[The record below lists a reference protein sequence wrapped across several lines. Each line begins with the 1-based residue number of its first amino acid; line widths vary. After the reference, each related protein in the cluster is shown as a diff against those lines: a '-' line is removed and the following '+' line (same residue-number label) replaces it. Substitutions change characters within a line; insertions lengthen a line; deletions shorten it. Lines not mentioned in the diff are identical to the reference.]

1 MTFLS
6 NMLARIRRNHAVE
19 HATIHVL
26 VEMRP
31 RMRLAGRTTPW
42 GFYVYGA
49 VDTVDLANAV
59 AKALSRL
66 RGGER
71 DLAVHSAC
79 GTNFAVAG
87 IMAGLASFVALRGEG
102 RLRKLP
108 RALAASTLAVLL
120 AQPAGRWAQ
129 EKLTTS
135 VDLEG
140 VEIRGIARRDKGRG
154 VEIHFV
160 RLDYDRG

>member
-1 MTFLS
+1 MNFLS
-6 NMLARIRRNHAVE
+6 DILARIRRNHAIE

-26 VEMRP
+26 VETRP
-31 RMRLAGRTTPW
+31 RLRLAGRTTPW

-49 VDTVDLANAV
+49 VDTVELTNAV

-66 RGGER
+66 RGGELS
-71 DLAVHSAC
+71 LAVHPAC

-87 IMAGLASFVALRGEG
+87 IMAGLASFVALRGKG

-108 RALAASTLAVLL
+108 QAMAASTLAVLL

-129 EKLTTS
+129 ERLTTS
-135 VDLEG
+135 VDMQG

-154 VEIHFV
+154 VGIHFV
-160 RLDYDRG
+160 RLDYDRE